1 MRFAFHINSAKYS
14 LALSVRWWESKNK
27 CSLTLSHNSYSF
39 IPLFPPQLSTP
50 LYGPLP
56 QHPTLATLKPSIPKT
71 SNRKQWI
78 QCAKSKLDLSMFL
91 IFIIYLFYAFS
102 SYNFFNDFGPIN
114 FCFAVWVPNDIF
126 SVLIKLQI
134 FYIGLLEYIH
144 FSPCYLK
151 NVKNL
156 FSQRF
161 GHAIA
166 EEILS
171 KSVYLFNIGAN
182 DYGSLLDPNSTS
194 VLLPVDHQGFV
205 DIVIGNL
212 TDAIKVSTNFE
223 LIVEK

>member
-102 SYNFFNDFGPIN
+102 SYIFFNGFGPIN
-114 FCFAVWVPNDIF
+114 FCLAVWVPIDIF

-134 FYIGLLEYIH
+134 SYIGLLEYIH

-151 NVKNL
+151 NVKSIISYRL
-156 FSQRF
+156 LTM
-161 GHAIA
+161 
-166 EEILS
+166 IL
-171 KSVYLFNIGAN
+171 VYIYRERERSMVIPYFVG
-182 DYGSLLDPNSTS
+182 LLNTWENA
-194 VLLPVDHQGFV
+194 L
-205 DIVIGNL
+205 
-212 TDAIKVSTNFE
+212 
-223 LIVEK
+223 